1 MTDRN
6 GGTWEDFLDV
16 ARASV
21 SAGALALI
29 QIGQSLKK
37 LSAEYSNLIYSIK
50 LGQLKSLTSLK
61 GAMYFQP
68 GQKDFQLVSISCD
81 WAWYYLL

>member
-1 MTDRN
+1 MLLLLSGIKKRENCILYFTVTDRN

-50 LGQLKSLTSLK
+50 LGQLISLTSLRV
-61 GAMYFQP
+61 
-68 GQKDFQLVSISCD
+68 LHISS
-81 WAWYYLL
+81 